1 MGRKPDQ
8 QQITARGGVV
18 TTRSKVMTFAGFG
31 LVAAVGISGC
41 GSSSDS
47 NTDNS
52 GSGSKAA
59 SSAGTPKEK
68 VQAAFQNLEQ
78 SSSAGFTLKLDSSEA
93 DINKINAAQPKADK
107 MSASDLK
114 SFKQVVDGKVTMN
127 VTAPDGKTFA
137 DVQKTATATSNE
149 NLLKDPK
156 AFETAMKNSGSF
168 AVSVVSGDSGL
179 VEFATKDGVIYL
191 RADAQKI
198 ADMAGQNL
206 SSVSG
211 SLGQLPP
218 VIATPVQKAL
228 DGKWVS
234 LDLVKTVQLLD
245 KEGLLDQ
252 LPTEDGTAAGAAA
265 DPAKVTKLITDLQA
279 SYDADSVVTEADG
292 GYQVSVPYEKTADA
306 IQSDLVALVGKDG
319 AADFRKE
326 LKQAP
331 NDNLV
336 FTVKVD
342 GDKLTG
348 VNVDLMQFMDKPVEG
363 AKFAVD
369 LAVDP
374 EAGAVQV
381 PSDATAIDIA
391 GILNLIPADSLK
403 GLANGQL

>member
-1 MGRKPDQ
+1 
-8 QQITARGGVV
+8 
-18 TTRSKVMTFAGFG
+18 MTFAGFG

-47 NTDNS
+47 STDGTGS
-52 GSGSKAA
+52 GSGKAA

-68 VQAAFQNLEQ
+68 VQAAFQNLEK
-78 SSSAGFTLKLDSSEA
+78 SSSAGFTLKLDSTEA
-93 DINKINAAQPKADK
+93 DLDKINAAQPKADQL
-107 MSASDLK
+107 SASDKK
-114 SFKQVVDGKVTMN
+114 SFKQVLNGKVTMN

-137 DVQKTATATSNE
+137 DVQKSATATQSE

-156 AFETAMKNSGSF
+156 AFEASLKSSGSV
-168 AVSVVSGDSGL
+168 AMSVVSGDSGL
-179 VEFATKDGVIYL
+179 FEFASKDGVIYL

-218 VIATPVQKAL
+218 ILSTPVQKVL

-234 LDLVKTVQLLD
+234 LDLVKTVQILD
-245 KEGLLDQ
+245 KDGLLDELSAQ
-252 LPTEDGTAAGAAA
+252 AKSGTAAGDAA
-265 DPAKVTKLITDLQA
+265 DPAKFTKLVADLQA

-292 GYQVSVPYEKTADA
+292 GYQVSVPYDKTADA
-306 IQSDLVALVGKDG
+306 IQDDLVALVGKDG

-336 FTVKVD
+336 FDVKVD

-374 EAGAVQV
+374 EASEVQV
-381 PSDATAIDIA
+381 PTDATAIDIA
-391 GILNLIPADSLK
+391 GIFNLIPPDSLK
-403 GLANGQL
+403 GLAAGQL

>member
-1 MGRKPDQ
+1 M
-8 QQITARGGVV
+8 

-47 NTDNS
+47 STGGT

-68 VQAAFQNLEQ
+68 VQAAFDNLEK
-78 SSSAGFTLKLDSSEA
+78 SSNVGFTLKLDTTEA
-93 DINKINAAQPKADK
+93 DLAKINAAEPQKDK
-107 MSASDLK
+107 LSASDLK
-114 SFKQVVDGKVTMN
+114 TFNQVANGKVTMN
-127 VTAPDGKTFA
+127 VSAPDGKTFA
-137 DVQKTATATSNE
+137 DVQKTATTTSNQ

-156 AFETAMKNSGSF
+156 AFEDAMKNSGSF
-168 AVSVVSGDSGL
+168 AMSVVSDNSGL
-179 VEFATKDGVIYL
+179 FEFATKDGVIYL

-218 VIATPVQKAL
+218 ILSTPVQKVL

-234 LDLVKTVQLLD
+234 LDLVKTVQILD
-245 KEGLLDQ
+245 KDGLLDQ
-252 LPTEDGTAAGAAA
+252 LSSEATNGTAAGAAA
-265 DPAKVTKLITDLQA
+265 DPAKLTKLVTDLQA
-279 SYDADSVVTEADG
+279 SYDADSVVTATDG

-306 IQSDLVALVGKDG
+306 VQDDLVALMGKDA
-319 AADFRKE
+319 AADFRKD

-336 FTVKVD
+336 FTVGVD
-342 GDKLTG
+342 DDKLTG
-348 VNVDLMQFMDKPVEG
+348 INVDLVQFMDKPVAG
-363 AKFAVD
+363 AKLAVD

-374 EAGAVQV
+374 DASAVQV
-381 PSDATAIDIA
+381 PTDATAVDIA
-391 GILNLIPADSLK
+391 GIFNLIPPDSLK